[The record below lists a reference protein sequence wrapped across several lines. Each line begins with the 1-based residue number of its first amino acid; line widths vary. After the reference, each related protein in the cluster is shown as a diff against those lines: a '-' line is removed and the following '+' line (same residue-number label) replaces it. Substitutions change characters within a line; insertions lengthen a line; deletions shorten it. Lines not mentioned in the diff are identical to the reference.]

1 MCLLTVSVMKP
12 VVVVKWW
19 RLDRLFIVTSEELA
33 NSNWRFEWDTEN
45 DLNGL
50 LSLASEGEKEI

>member
-1 MCLLTVSVMKP
+1 MKP
-12 VVVVKWW
+12 VVVVKWC

-50 LSLASEGEKEI
+50 SLASEGEKEI